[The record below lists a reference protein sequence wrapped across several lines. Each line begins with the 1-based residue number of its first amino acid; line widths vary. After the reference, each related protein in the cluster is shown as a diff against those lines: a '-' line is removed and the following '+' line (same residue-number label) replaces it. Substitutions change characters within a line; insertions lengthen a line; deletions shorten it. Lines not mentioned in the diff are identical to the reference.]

1 MPEARI
7 RSFFAGKLAVAAI
20 FALALGLILGVFARN
35 TQSPALL
42 GFALVA
48 KPFGLLWTNALRMV
62 VLPLMIS
69 YLVLAI
75 NAVARGIPILDLL
88 PILPGHWPLV
98 VYEKTKNQFEIVREI
113 INSQRISH
121 IVCATDAGREG
132 ELIFRYIYEAAESR
146 KPVQRLWISSLT
158 PEAIRAGFSG

>member
-20 FALALGLILGVFARN
+20 FALALGLLLGVFARN
-35 TQSPALL
+35 THSPALL

-75 NAVARGIPILDLL
+75 NAVPTARTAGKLGGTLAAARLMGMRWRMATALGILMNTRGLMQLIVLSLGLDL
-88 PILPGHWPLV
+88 GDV
-98 VYEKTKNQFEIVREI
+98 
-113 INSQRISH
+113 
-121 IVCATDAGREG
+121 DALAHARAKV
-132 ELIFRYIYEAAESR
+132 LDHARAES
-146 KPVQRLWISSLT
+146 
-158 PEAIRAGFSG
+158 